1 MNAWLSIIGIGE
13 EGLDSLPPV
22 TRRIIDGAEILVG
35 GEHHLAMVPNGTAER
50 LTWASPLSQTVEEI
64 KRRRGRNVVVLATG
78 DPMWFGIGV
87 TLARHIPADEML
99 IIPGISA
106 FTLAASRLCW
116 PLADVECLTLH
127 GRALALMRPAIAPG
141 AKLLLLANDGATPMA
156 VAKLLVK
163 LGYGPSRIIVL
174 EHMGSP
180 QERQIAGS
188 AQDWATEKAEDF
200 NTIAV
205 ECNAGVHAVAHSR
218 LAGLPDA
225 AFDHDGQLTKQEVR
239 AATLAALAPL
249 PGQLLWD
256 VGAGCGS
263 ISIEW
268 LRAGRRMRAIAIERN
283 TARREMIDRNCITLG
298 TPALKVVDGEAPA
311 ALSGLPAPNA
321 IFIGGGLSTAGLAE
335 ACWEALKPGGR
346 LVANAV
352 TVEGEAALFAARARW
367 GGDLTR
373 IAISRADVIGP
384 HLGWRPLMPV
394 TQYAAVKPRSQA

>member
-1 MNAWLSIIGIGE
+1 
-13 EGLDSLPPV
+13 V

-35 GEHHLAMVPNGTAER
+35 GERHLAMVPNGTAER
-50 LTWASPLSQTVEEI
+50 LTWASPLSQTVDEI
-64 KRRRGRNVVVLATG
+64 KRRRGHKVVVLATG

-87 TLARHIPADEML
+87 TLARHIAADEML

-141 AKLLLLANDGATPMA
+141 AKLLLLANDGGTPMA
-156 VAKLLVK
+156 VAKLLVE
-163 LGYGPSRIIVL
+163 LGYGPSRITVL
-174 EHMGSP
+174 EHVGAP
-180 QERQIAGS
+180 QERQVTGS
-188 AQDWATEKAEDF
+188 AQDWATEKVEDF

-205 ECNAGVHAVAHSR
+205 ECNAGLHAVAHSR
-218 LAGLPDA
+218 LAGLPDE

-268 LRAGRRMRAIAIERN
+268 LRAGGRMSAIAIERN
-283 TARREMIDRNCITLG
+283 PTRRDMISRNSLTLG
-298 TPALKVVDGEAPA
+298 TPALKIVDGEAPA
-311 ALSGLPAPNA
+311 ALAGLPAPDA
-321 IFIGGGLSTAGLAE
+321 IFIGGGLSGPGLAE

-346 LVANAV
+346 LVANVV

-367 GGDLTR
+367 GGGLTR

-394 TQYAAVKPRSQA
+394 TQYATVKPRSHP

>member
-1 MNAWLSIIGIGE
+1 MSQWLSIIGVGE
-13 EGLDSLPPV
+13 EGLESLPPV
-22 TRRIIDGAEILVG
+22 VRQIIDRAQVLVG
-35 GEHHLAMVPNGTAER
+35 GERHLAMVPNGAAQR

-64 KRRRGRNVVVLATG
+64 KRQRGRNVVVLATG

-87 TLARHIPADEML
+87 TLARHVSADEML

-141 AKLLLLANDGATPMA
+141 ARLLLLANDGRTPME
-156 VAKLLVK
+156 VAKLLTE
-163 LGYGPSRIIVL
+163 LGYGESRIIVL
-174 EHMGSP
+174 EHMGAP
-180 QERQIAGS
+180 EERQVPGVA
-188 AQDWATEKAEDF
+188 AAWTVERVEDF

-205 ECNAGVHAVAHSR
+205 QCVAGPGAVAHSR

-225 AFDHDGQLTKQEVR
+225 AFKHDGQLTKREVR
-239 AATLAALAPL
+239 AAALAALAPL

-263 ISIEW
+263 IAIEW
-268 LRAGRRMRAIAIERN
+268 LRSSRRMHAVAIERDA
-283 TARREMIDRNCITLG
+283 ARRQMIADNCANLG
-298 TPALKVVDGEAPA
+298 TPMLKIIDGEAPA
-311 ALSGLPAPNA
+311 ALTDLPPPDA
-321 IFIGGGLSTAGLAE
+321 IFIGGGLSARGLTETCWAG
-335 ACWEALKPGGR
+335 LKPGGR

-352 TVEGEAALFAARARW
+352 TVEGEAALFAAHARW

-373 IAISRADVIGP
+373 IAISRADAIGP

-394 TQYAAVKPRSQA
+394 TQYAAVKPRSGS

>member
-1 MNAWLSIIGIGE
+1 VTQWLSIIGVGE
-13 EGLDSLPPV
+13 EGLEGLPPV
-22 TRRIIDGAEILVG
+22 TRRLIDRAQVLVG
-35 GEHHLAMVPNGTAER
+35 GERHLAMVPNGGAER
-50 LTWASPLSQTVEEI
+50 VAWASPLSKTVEEI
-64 KRRRGRNVVVLATG
+64 KRQRGRNVVVLATG

-87 TLARHIPADEML
+87 TLARHISADEML

-141 AKLLLLANDGATPMA
+141 ARLLLLANDGRTPREA
-156 VAKLLVK
+156 AKLLTE
-163 LGYGPSRIIVL
+163 LGYGPSPVTVL

-180 QERQIAGS
+180 GERHLSGK
-188 AQDWATEKAEDF
+188 AQDWATDKVEDF

-205 ECNAGVHAVAHSR
+205 ECVAGPHAVARSR
-218 LAGLPDA
+218 LAGLPDE
-225 AFDHDGQLTKQEVR
+225 AFEHDGQLTKREVR

-263 ISIEW
+263 IAIEW
-268 LRAGRRMRAIAIERN
+268 LRASRRMRAIAIEREA
-283 TARREMIDRNCITLG
+283 TRREMITRNCLTLG
-298 TPALKVVDGEAPA
+298 TPMLKIVDGEAPV
-311 ALSGLPAPNA
+311 ALSGLSPPDA
-321 IFIGGGLSTAGLAE
+321 IFIGGGLSKPGLAD
-335 ACWEALKPGGR
+335 ACWDALKPGGR

-352 TVEGEAALFAARARW
+352 TVEGETALFAARARW
-367 GGDLTR
+367 GGELTR
-373 IAISRADVIGP
+373 IAISRADAIGP

-394 TQYAAVKPRSQA
+394 TQYTVEKPRGAP

>member
-1 MNAWLSIIGIGE
+1 MSQWLSIIGVGE
-13 EGLDSLPPV
+13 EGLEGLPPV
-22 TRRIIDGAEILVG
+22 TRQLVDRAQVLVG
-35 GEHHLAMVPNGTAER
+35 GERHLAMVPNGNAQR

-64 KRRRGRNVVVLATG
+64 KRQRGRNVVVLATG

-87 TLARHIPADEML
+87 TLARHIAAEEML
-99 IIPGISA
+99 IVPGISA

-141 AKLLLLANDGATPMA
+141 AHLLLLANDGRTPME
-156 VAKLLVK
+156 VAKLLTE
-163 LGYGPSRIIVL
+163 LGYGRSRIIVL

-180 QERQIAGS
+180 EERQMAGLAES
-188 AQDWATEKAEDF
+188 WSVAKTEDF

-205 ECNAGVHAVAHSR
+205 ECVAGPNAVAYSR
-218 LAGLPDA
+218 LAGLPDE
-225 AFDHDGQLTKQEVR
+225 AFEHDGQLTKQEVR

-263 ISIEW
+263 IGIEW
-268 LRAGRRMRAIAIERN
+268 LRTNRRMRAIAIEREA
-283 TARREMIDRNCITLG
+283 ARREMMARNCLTLG
-298 TPALKVVDGEAPA
+298 TPMLKIVEGEAPA
-311 ALSGLPAPNA
+311 ALAGLPAPDA
-321 IFIGGGLSTAGLAE
+321 VFIGGGLSMPGLAD

-352 TVEGEAALFAARARW
+352 TVEGETALFAARARW
-367 GGDLTR
+367 GGELTR
-373 IAISRADVIGP
+373 IAISRADAIGP

-394 TQYAAVKPRSQA
+394 TQYAVAKPRGAS

>member
-1 MNAWLSIIGIGE
+1 MNPWLSIIGVGE
-13 EGLDSLPPV
+13 EGLEGLPPV
-22 TRRIIDGAEILVG
+22 TRRIIERAEILVG
-35 GEHHLAMVPNGTAER
+35 GERHLAMVPNGSAQR

-64 KRRRGRNVVVLATG
+64 KRHRGRNVVVLATG
-78 DPMWFGIGV
+78 DPMWFGIGA
-87 TLARHIPADEML
+87 TLVRHIAAGEML
-99 IIPGISA
+99 VIPGISA

-127 GRALALMRPAIAPG
+127 GRALALMRSAIAPG
-141 AKLLLLANDGATPMA
+141 AKLLLLANDGATPIA
-156 VAKLLVK
+156 VAKLLVE
-163 LGYGPSRIIVL
+163 LGYGPSRITVL
-174 EHMGSP
+174 EHMGAP
-180 QERQIAGS
+180 QERQIAGA
-188 AQDWATEKAEDF
+188 AQDWSTEKVEDF

-205 ECNAGVHAVAHSR
+205 DCNAGLHAVAHSR
-218 LAGLPDA
+218 LAGLPDE

-268 LRAGRRMRAIAIERN
+268 LRAGRRMRAVAIERN
-283 TARREMIDRNCITLG
+283 PTRREMMNRNCLNLG
-298 TPALKVVDGEAPA
+298 TPALEVVDGEAPA
-311 ALSGLPAPNA
+311 VLGGLPAPDA
-321 IFIGGGLSTAGLAE
+321 VFIGGGLSGQGLAE
-335 ACWEALKPGGR
+335 VCWEALKPGGR

-394 TQYAAVKPRSQA
+394 TQYAAVKPRGHP